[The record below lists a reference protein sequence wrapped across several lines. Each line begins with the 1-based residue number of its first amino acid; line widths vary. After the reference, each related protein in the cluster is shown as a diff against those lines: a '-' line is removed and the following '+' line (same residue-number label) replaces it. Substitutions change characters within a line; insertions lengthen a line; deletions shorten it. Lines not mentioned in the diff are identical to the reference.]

1 MRRRDSLL
9 ACLELFRRN
18 TPDLWVNNILT
29 FLYVCENEGL
39 NIKELAQLARL
50 SEPTAS
56 RSIRSF
62 ATPSTPGVLKPA
74 LGLVELSENPD
85 DGRGRLIHLTD
96 KGRELAHELDRLIA
110 QARPIFADTAGAD
123 RPAAGHEGPRSAA
136 G

>member
-56 RSIRSF
+56 RSIRGQIARSSTSF
-62 ATPSTPGVLKPA
+62 RVRHP
-74 LGLVELSENPD
+74 
-85 DGRGRLIHLTD
+85 R
-96 KGRELAHELDRLIA
+96 DRTGM
-110 QARPIFADTAGAD
+110 RN
-123 RPAAGHEGPRSAA
+123 GPRRATAKS
-136 G
+136 